1 MYEMNV
7 TLLELFLG
15 EVHIFDRN
23 KHAGYG
29 NIARALSLSEKAM
42 ASHSSTLAWKIP
54 WTEEP
59 GRLQSTGSLGVGHD

>member
-15 EVHIFDRN
+15 EAHIFDRN

-29 NIARALSLSEKAM
+29 NIAPLSLS
-42 ASHSSTLAWKIP
+42 L
-54 WTEEP
+54 
-59 GRLQSTGSLGVGHD
+59 SLSLYIYIYINHL